1 MNGMDSLGTPQKQLS
16 AAPKARICYI
26 CGRQYMV
33 HSYEIHLKQC
43 KELWIAREA
52 QKDPRERKPLPEDP
66 AERLGYSTS
75 PAKGGVGG
83 SSNGDG
89 GSPAP
94 MSAQDLEA
102 INKAAN
108 QAYNTE
114 SLSVCAF
121 CGRSFLPEKLVIH
134 NRSCTADNPARR
146 ANDNVRRGNASAAI
160 SGGISSSSSPAPR
173 PSTAGTTPLKKRMMA
188 GGADSPSG
196 GVGDISDAL
205 EMRLEK
211 GELVGHLGGK
221 AGRPLRSKDSN
232 SSTGTTTTA
241 SNKSEF
247 ATKEEGIAYLG
258 ERIEGLEAQAGDIFK
273 AIAELRSSLRNLQGM
288 N

>member
-1 MNGMDSLGTPQKQLS
+1 MLTEFKQ
-16 AAPKARICYI
+16 
-26 CGRQYMV
+26 V

-52 QKDPRERKPLPEDP
+52 QKDPRERKPLPDDP
-66 AERLGYSTS
+66 AEKLGFSLS
-75 PAKGGVGG
+75 PAKGGGG
-83 SSNGDG
+83 GASV
-89 GSPAP
+89 SPAP
-94 MSAQDLEA
+94 MSAADLEA

-134 NRSCTADNPARR
+134 NRSCTVDNPARR
-146 ANDNVRRGNASAAI
+146 ANDNVRRGNAPAAI
-160 SGGISSSSSPAPR
+160 SGGISSSSSLAAR

-188 GGADSPSG
+188 SNNGADSPG
-196 GVGDISDAL
+196 GGDDAEAL

-221 AGRPLRSKDSN
+221 AGRPLRGKD
-232 SSTGTTTTA
+232 STGTTTSA
-241 SNKSEF
+241 SNRTEF

-258 ERIEGLEAQAGDIFK
+258 GRIEGLEAQAGDIFK
-273 AIAELRSSLRNLQGM
+273 AIAELRTSLRNLQSM